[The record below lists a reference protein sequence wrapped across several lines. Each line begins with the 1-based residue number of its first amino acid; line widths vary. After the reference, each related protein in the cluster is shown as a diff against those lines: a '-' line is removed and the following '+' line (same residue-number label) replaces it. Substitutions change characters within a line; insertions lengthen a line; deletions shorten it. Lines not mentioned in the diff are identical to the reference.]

1 MATRQKTAKKKTV
14 KPARKAAVK
23 KKMPARRSTAKRAAT
38 TRRVTAKRTSA
49 KRTSA
54 KRTTAK
60 RKAANRPPVIRHGV
74 ITHTE
79 FASADPAASQAW
91 FERVLGW
98 KFMDPMPTPTGPY
111 RMWRFPNDTGG
122 GIRGHNPPEVP
133 GAIPY
138 CEVNDIRGMY
148 RRALAAGATEMLPPM
163 ALAEGMGWVA
173 IVAVPGGM
181 ALGFWSMK

>member
-1 MATRQKTAKKKTV
+1 MATRRKTAKKSA
-14 KPARKAAVK
+14 KPARKAAK
-23 KKMPARRSTAKRAAT
+23 KKPAAKRATAKRA
-38 TRRVTAKRTSA
+38 TAKR
-49 KRTSA
+49 
-54 KRTTAK
+54 RTTAK
-60 RKAANRPPVIRHGV
+60 RSAAKRKAPAANRPPAIRNGI

-91 FERVLGW
+91 FESVLGW

-111 RMWRFPNDTGG
+111 RMWRFPNETGG

-138 CEVNDIRGMY
+138 CEVNDIRATY
-148 RRALAAGATEMLPPM
+148 ERAIAGGATEMMPPM
-163 ALAEGMGWVA
+163 ALPDGMGWVA
-173 IVAVPGGM
+173 IVCVPGGM